1 MLLFSLKIHL
11 EGDFPSSPKVQL
23 LAFTD
28 EGPGSISGL
37 KTKIIPQAVQHS
49 QKKNKKQKNQ
59 TVKVHFDLKLR
70 AMTIRHLLLLIL
82 YLYVFK

>member
-11 EGDFPSSPKVQL
+11 EGEFPSSPKVEL

-28 EGPGSISGL
+28 EGSGSISGL
-37 KTKIIPQAVQHS
+37 KIRIIPQAVQHS
-49 QKKNKKQKNQ
+49 QKKKKNQ
-59 TVKVHFDLKLR
+59 TVKIHFDLKLR
-70 AMTIRHLLLLIL
+70 AVTIRHLLLLIL

>member
-49 QKKNKKQKNQ
+49 QKKKKTKKPDCKNSLRFKVKGYDNKAFTSTNFIF
-59 TVKVHFDLKLR
+59 VC
-70 AMTIRHLLLLIL
+70 I
-82 YLYVFK
+82 